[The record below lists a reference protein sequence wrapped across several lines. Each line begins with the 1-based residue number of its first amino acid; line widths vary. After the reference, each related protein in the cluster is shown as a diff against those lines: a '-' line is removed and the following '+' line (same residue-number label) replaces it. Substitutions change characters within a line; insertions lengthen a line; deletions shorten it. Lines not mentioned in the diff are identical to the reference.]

1 MHSNEIVCQV
11 TNQDSQVEFTW
22 SLRGGFFRP
31 YVLAGAQLA
40 ELREATRSV
49 RKALE
54 AMVYALN
61 QAGDGPAPWEPS
73 YELAEAG
80 FRLHNYILPTEDE
93 TARKIRRWLEELRK
107 RSKLIGLEVVVE
119 ERASDPRSL
128 LSLPWNLVYD
138 ERPTKHKTGFQT
150 GKSVERWRPFWS
162 IRYNLTSGRRVEP
175 LRRLPVW
182 DKPRVIAAISPGVY
196 ETMKPEQQQNLDK
209 FVEEVGLVRVGS
221 LAELEEALEEG
232 YPQLLYY
239 LGHATPDYLTLGEGE
254 SITQS
259 DLRNLL
265 RSFDDRERP
274 EGMLAFLNACQTA
287 ESGQTGSFLEVLHS
301 FGFTG
306 AIATEQQ
313 TIDNFANELGLSFLR
328 GFLNEGRPLGAL
340 LHSLR
345 LKKAPLGLLYGAHC
359 PPEIRVR
366 QAEDDLDEGSLSSIH
381 DLGPVAGAMLKGQ
394 SLLAAPG
401 VAQRPVG
408 LPAEP
413 YRSLGYYDVAD
424 RALFTGRDT
433 DIVRFAATL
442 DQSDTR
448 ILILQGESGIGK
460 SSFLRAGVLPYLEE
474 QCIGYRLL
482 RRPDDEILI
491 IQVAKD
497 AIGQIAQGLLDATA
511 EPLEYATPDEELIQ
525 INLRKTIDEALGR
538 PADYPTL
545 RAELARNTSLFST
558 LLARMAAPLPHA
570 LVLFIDQAEEFF
582 TFSRS
587 AEEIRDRDHALK
599 MIQRVVDLKA
609 DVKLIITL
617 RTEYYGRLLDHL
629 RAGRRNFSG
638 VRDELLRD
646 FSLPSLIA
654 AIERP
659 TSPEPLEYGLLAP
672 RAKYG
677 FQFAEGV
684 AAKIA
689 EDGLSLRTEHQ
700 DSVLPLIQVICTQLY
715 DRKKA
720 QRDSDGIISRADLEA
735 IRGVEGGLKAFAED
749 ALQRSLRLGPAD
761 RAAFKSLFTRLY
773 SRQIDGTLTTWLT
786 PRDALESAWNGSIPF
801 AQVLESAR
809 SVRLLREDV
818 LRVEG
823 NEPRPFIRLGHD
835 ALARVAA
842 AWQAE
847 RDEEE
852 RLRQERAQVELERAK
867 RRKQIRKLLAGTCA
881 AACAAILF
889 GAIGLW
895 ALDQRARA
903 RSSEAKARLSEIQAQ
918 DSARKA
924 QESLRVACQGLDD
937 LLTEVADVDLADI
950 PQMEPVRRRLLEKA
964 REGYEKLR
972 ENKDDE
978 QSTLLRWVVGRSYSR
993 LGEILEMMGEYS
1005 KAEEFYRQA
1014 IGLLSAL
1021 SAESPGPTV
1030 SAESPTQDNYR
1041 RDLLRSQLGL
1051 GVLYRK
1057 LHRFQ
1062 EAEEQLQAAGT
1073 NSEPLASSTALFD
1086 RQMLAELAYQKGV
1099 LWARQAEARGALA
1112 TRKSERARASE
1123 QAYRDAL
1130 RLQEELVKEQPGR
1143 ADLRA
1148 KLGRYRNNLGK
1159 LLGATGRE
1167 DLAETVLRAALALVS
1182 ESPTLPGERWQSA
1195 RNKNNLGTL
1204 LARQKPRANEA
1215 LGLLWEAR
1223 DQLERLTKE
1232 FPTMPQYR
1240 QELASVFLNL
1250 GKLEKENGQPTQ
1262 ALNDL
1267 KRALQLRK
1275 TLVDDSLNFPEHR
1288 IDLAIVAS
1296 ELAYLLIASDPAAAE
1311 TVAREA
1317 LEGLAKLADHRPP
1330 IPSYVN
1336 ALGRAQYEMAQ
1347 LLMMLKKPDDAGSAI
1362 EQSIRYHR
1370 EALDLSPENSDY
1382 RANLRAAYNVSSIVL
1397 RDLGETARAADAAE
1411 QLPRIL
1417 PEDRGSYYNAA
1428 ALLTKCLKASRNQG
1442 QDYGRRA
1449 VRVLQQAAEN
1459 RLIKDPKELDFPDF
1473 ADLKERDDFRRL
1485 RQSLEPPRAG

>member
-1 MHSNEIVCQV
+1 MHSSEIVCQV

-22 SLRGGFFRP
+22 SLGGGFFRP
-31 YVLAGAQLA
+31 YLVAGAQLT

-61 QAGDGPAPWEPS
+61 QAGDGPGPWQPS

-80 FRLHNYILPTEDE
+80 FRLHNYVLPTENE
-93 TARKIRRWLEELRK
+93 TARKVRCWLEELRK

-128 LSLPWNLVYD
+128 LSMPWNLVYD

-196 ETMKPEQQQNLDK
+196 ETMKPEQKQNLDK
-209 FVEEVGLVRVGS
+209 FVEEAGLVRVGS

-313 TIDNFANELGLSFLR
+313 TIDNFANELGLSFLH
-328 GFLNEGRPLGAL
+328 GFLNEGRPLGKL
-340 LHSLR
+340 LHGLR

-366 QAEDDLDEGSLSSIH
+366 RAEDDLDESELSIH
-381 DLGPVAGAMLKGQ
+381 DMGPVAGAMLKGQ
-394 SLLAAPG
+394 SLLVAPG
-401 VAQRPVG
+401 VAQRPID

-442 DQSDTR
+442 DEPDTR

-482 RRPDDEILI
+482 RRPNDEILI

-511 EPLEYATPDEELIQ
+511 EPLEYATPDGELVQ
-525 INLRKTIDEALGR
+525 INLRKPIDEVLGR

-545 RAELARNTSLFST
+545 RAALARDASLFST

-587 AEEIRDRDHALK
+587 PEEIRDRDHALK

-629 RAGRRNFSG
+629 RAGRRDFSG

-659 TSPEPLEYGLLAP
+659 TSPEPLEHGLPAP

-677 FQFAEGV
+677 FRFAEGV

-720 QRDSDGIISRADLEA
+720 QRDSDGVISRADLEA

-749 ALQRSLRLGPAD
+749 ALERSLGLGPAD

-773 SRQIDGTLTTWLT
+773 SRQIDGTLTTWLA

-801 AQVLESAR
+801 AQVMESAR

-867 RRKQIRKLLAGTCA
+867 RRQQIRKLLAGTCA

-918 DSARKA
+918 DSA
-924 QESLRVACQGLDD
+924 
-937 LLTEVADVDLADI
+937 
-950 PQMEPVRRRLLEKA
+950 
-964 REGYEKLR
+964 
-972 ENKDDE
+972 
-978 QSTLLRWVVGRSYSR
+978 GRPR
-993 LGEILEMMGEYS
+993 
-1005 KAEEFYRQA
+1005 
-1014 IGLLSAL
+1014 
-1021 SAESPGPTV
+1021 
-1030 SAESPTQDNYR
+1030 
-1041 RDLLRSQLGL
+1041 
-1051 GVLYRK
+1051 
-1057 LHRFQ
+1057 
-1062 EAEEQLQAAGT
+1062 
-1073 NSEPLASSTALFD
+1073 
-1086 RQMLAELAYQKGV
+1086 
-1099 LWARQAEARGALA
+1099 
-1112 TRKSERARASE
+1112 RAS
-1123 QAYRDAL
+1123 ASP
-1130 RLQEELVKEQPGR
+1130 VKGWM
-1143 ADLRA
+1143 
-1148 KLGRYRNNLGK
+1148 
-1159 LLGATGRE
+1159 T
-1167 DLAETVLRAALALVS
+1167 
-1182 ESPTLPGERWQSA
+1182 
-1195 RNKNNLGTL
+1195 
-1204 LARQKPRANEA
+1204 
-1215 LGLLWEAR
+1215 
-1223 DQLERLTKE
+1223 
-1232 FPTMPQYR
+1232 
-1240 QELASVFLNL
+1240 
-1250 GKLEKENGQPTQ
+1250 
-1262 ALNDL
+1262 
-1267 KRALQLRK
+1267 
-1275 TLVDDSLNFPEHR
+1275 
-1288 IDLAIVAS
+1288 
-1296 ELAYLLIASDPAAAE
+1296 
-1311 TVAREA
+1311 
-1317 LEGLAKLADHRPP
+1317 
-1330 IPSYVN
+1330 
-1336 ALGRAQYEMAQ
+1336 
-1347 LLMMLKKPDDAGSAI
+1347 
-1362 EQSIRYHR
+1362 
-1370 EALDLSPENSDY
+1370 
-1382 RANLRAAYNVSSIVL
+1382 
-1397 RDLGETARAADAAE
+1397 
-1411 QLPRIL
+1411 
-1417 PEDRGSYYNAA
+1417 
-1428 ALLTKCLKASRNQG
+1428 C
-1442 QDYGRRA
+1442 
-1449 VRVLQQAAEN
+1449 
-1459 RLIKDPKELDFPDF
+1459 
-1473 ADLKERDDFRRL
+1473 
-1485 RQSLEPPRAG
+1485 